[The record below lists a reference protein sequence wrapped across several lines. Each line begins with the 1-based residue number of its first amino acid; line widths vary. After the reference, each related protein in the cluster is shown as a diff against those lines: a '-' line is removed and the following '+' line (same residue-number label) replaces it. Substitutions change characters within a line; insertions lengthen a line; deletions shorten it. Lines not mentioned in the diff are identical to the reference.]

1 MARRHPERVREVVH
15 AAAVVEESCLDQPQ
29 RARDAGGRAAPGRCS
44 GRRLGPTSQ
53 ARTKP
58 RALGGGRRG
67 EEHDVGRPGG
77 FDRTRGPAIDP
88 CRQHAGEEAPVEPR
102 VAGALLTMVI
112 GGVYERFGPRAVV
125 AVGSLAM
132 AVGLAALGLV
142 TRPWQLYPVFLVMAL
157 GWGSMSGAAINI
169 ILAPWW
175 ERRRGLAVSIAFNGA
190 TLGGVLLTP
199 MLIPLIAALGFPRAL
214 VTAGFGSFAIVI
226 AVAVLVMRSGPHTR
240 GLGPDGETTVA
251 ARAAP
256 HVLGERGGRG
266 DALRT
271 WRFWSVSAPFALG
284 LAAQVGVLTH
294 LVALVGP
301 TLGAGGAARAVGV
314 TTAAALVGRL
324 LTGVVVDR
332 VNRRVVAS
340 ATLVVQMLGLALLAT
355 APSAAAVYAGCVL
368 FGLGVGNLTTL
379 PGLILAVEWPRERFA
394 ALVALAV
401 GINQFTFAFGPS
413 LVGIT
418 RDQA

>member
-1 MARRHPERVREVVH
+1 MRARYFYGWNVVGATFVMALFSFGLGFYGISVYVAVLQRLHGWS
-15 AAAVVEESCLDQPQ
+15 AAAVS
-29 RARDAGGRAAPGRCS
+29 
-44 GRRLGPTSQ
+44 
-53 ARTKP
+53 
-58 RALGGGRRG
+58 
-67 EEHDVGRPGG
+67 
-77 FDRTRGPAIDP
+77 
-88 CRQHAGEEAPVEPR
+88 APVTVYY

-112 GGVYERFGPRAVV
+112 GGMYERFGPRAVV
-125 AVGSLAM
+125 AGGSVAMSLGLAM
-132 AVGLAALGLV
+132 LGVV

-190 TLGGVLLTP
+190 TLGGVIVTP

-214 VTAGFGSFAIVI
+214 VTAGVASFAVVI
-226 AVAVLVMRSGPHTR
+226 AVAVFVMRRGPHTC
-240 GLGPDGETTVA
+240 GLGPDGVPLAAAGVA
-251 ARAAP
+251 ARVA
-256 HVLGERGGRG
+256 GERSGRG
-266 DALRT
+266 EALRT

-301 TLGAGGAARAVGV
+301 MLGAGGAARAVGA
-314 TTAAALVGRL
+314 TTATALVGRL

-332 VNRRVVAS
+332 MNRRVVAS
-340 ATLVVQMLGLALLAT
+340 ATLLVQMLGLALLAT
-355 APSAAAVYAGCVL
+355 APSAPVVYAGCIL

-413 LVGIT
+413 LVGVVRDRTGSYAVALGVCIALEAAAAVMILLGPRSPEPLT
-418 RDQA
+418 RPAA